1 MEIKI
6 AEVCGLCAGCKRA
19 IFTAQELLA
28 LGEQVTIFKEIVHNE
43 NVNAS
48 LKNLGANF
56 EDDIEKLSSKGF
68 VVIRAHGEPPAT
80 YDFFKEKN
88 ISYRDCTCF
97 NVEKIHNLVKE
108 YYGNNYKIVIIGK
121 HKPNIHPEVFGT
133 FGWANNEAIIVQD
146 EFDLKKLEDVDKDIY
161 LVCQTTFNI
170 AIAEELILKIKQ
182 IAKNKG
188 LQLIVNNSICAS
200 NKLINQSSRK
210 LAKDCDV
217 MIVVGG
223 KNSSNTKEL
232 YNNLKNVC
240 PTVFVENIHNYKSA
254 LEENKIKIN
263 KNTKIGI
270 TAGASTM
277 KEELEV
283 LRKMI
288 IEDFAE
294 KTSSLSQ

>member
-1 MEIKI
+1 M
-6 AEVCGLCAGCKRA
+6 
-19 IFTAQELLA
+19 
-28 LGEQVTIFKEIVHNE
+28 
-43 NVNAS
+43 
-48 LKNLGANF
+48 
-56 EDDIEKLSSKGF
+56 
-68 VVIRAHGEPPAT
+68 
-80 YDFFKEKN
+80 
-88 ISYRDCTCF
+88 
-97 NVEKIHNLVKE
+97 
-108 YYGNNYKIVIIGK
+108 
-121 HKPNIHPEVFGT
+121 
-133 FGWANNEAIIVQD
+133 
-146 EFDLKKLEDVDKDIY
+146 
-161 LVCQTTFNI
+161 
-170 AIAEELILKIKQ
+170 KIKQ

-240 PTVFVENIHNYKSA
+240 PTVFVENIHNYKLA
-254 LEENKIKIN
+254 LEDNKIKIT
-263 KNTKIGI
+263 KHTKIGI

-277 KEELEV
+277 KEELER

>member
-19 IFTAQELLA
+19 ICTAKNLLSS
-28 LGEQVTIFKEIVHNE
+28 GEQVTIFKEIVHNE
-43 NVNAS
+43 NVNSS
-48 LKNLGANF
+48 LKNLGAKF
-56 EDDIEKLSSKGF
+56 EDDITKLSSKGF
-68 VVIRAHGEPPAT
+68 VIIRAHGEPPAT
-80 YDFFKEKN
+80 YDFFKENN
-88 ISYRDCTCF
+88 IRYRDCTCF

-108 YYGNNYKIVIIGK
+108 HYDANYAIVIIGK

-133 FGWANNEAIIVQD
+133 LGWANNDAIIIQD
-146 EFDLKKLEDVDKDIY
+146 EQDLIKLEDIEKDIY

-170 AIAEELILKIKQ
+170 SIAEELILKIKQ
-182 IAKNKG
+182 IAESKG

-210 LAKDCDV
+210 LAEKCDV

-240 PTVFVENIHNYKSA
+240 PIFFVENIHNYKSA
-254 LEENKIKIN
+254 LKESKIKIN

-288 IEDFAE
+288 NEDFSG
-294 KTSSLSQ
+294 KTSSLTR